1 MRITKLV
8 DGPFLKCWW
17 DMVIVL
23 FRARI
28 ELGLIAVEGHLALW
42 RNGVYHR
49 DVSASNLMYKDEGG
63 KVVGVQH
70 GPIYGVKTARR
81 RRRNQTHLCA

>member
-1 MRITKLV
+1 
-8 DGPFLKCWW
+8 
-17 DMVIVL
+17 MVIVL

-42 RNGVYHR
+42 RNGVYHS

-63 KVVGVQH
+63 KVVGVLNDFDDH
-70 GPIYGVKTARR
+70 RR
-81 RRRNQTHLCA
+81 CNRE